1 MSKMFLVKLI
11 LTLAVLLLA
20 FNSACSR
27 EDSKTSPAFTPDPT
41 STSVQMGTNSV
52 PTIGNND
59 DLYKPMATEPSEGEP
74 EAWYQVYNQE
84 WDGNY
89 QLSLWIMANK
99 VQIGETLELKAKIKN
114 LSSTAQKYTK
124 WAVGDPDVYIRIAE
138 SEENDTDEIYLFS
151 DDDTT
156 PLFDG
161 ITLGTIQPKQTIER
175 TVVWELRIPINN
187 IPKQVPIGTYIVE
200 VEFFPGSQTK
210 GPTGDVMKITYPIEI
225 INDT

>member
-1 MSKMFLVKLI
+1 MRS
-11 LTLAVLLLA
+11 
-20 FNSACSR
+20 
-27 EDSKTSPAFTPDPT
+27 
-41 STSVQMGTNSV
+41 
-52 PTIGNND
+52 
-59 DLYKPMATEPSEGEP
+59 
-74 EAWYQVYNQE
+74 
-84 WDGNY
+84 
-89 QLSLWIMANK
+89 
-99 VQIGETLELKAKIKN
+99 
-114 LSSTAQKYTK
+114 
-124 WAVGDPDVYIRIAE
+124 
-138 SEENDTDEIYLFS
+138 LFS

-175 TVVWELRIPINN
+175 TVVWDLRIPINN